1 MLGAEKK
8 YIKSFDALRVIA
20 LLGVFLYHLMPNLVP
35 SGYLGVVIFFVLAG
49 FLTMKQAVDGGQ
61 MIFAPTNTKCRGG
74 HVVRPWDDKMS
85 SPTARS
91 SRHVGADILS
101 ARTTAI
107 AKIRDKIL
115 KLYPALLFTIIVVT
129 VCMCYYFKNFL
140 IQYPVDAVSSALS
153 FNNYAQ
159 ILRNESYFEAMNSIK
174 PLTHIW
180 ALSLE
185 FQFYVAFFLLVLP
198 FYKKENKNKYLVAFS
213 ILTILSLALS
223 IYLVLNGANLTRI
236 YYGFDSRLATFLIG
250 VICALVADSVYE
262 YMKKAPA
269 FVKMLEVI
277 LLLVMVYAMV
287 VSFSTDQEVIGIII
301 VYSFLC
307 GILILLLY
315 CDDRAL
321 QAFAPT
327 KSAFAPTR
335 DDRMSSPTKSAFA
348 PTRDDRMSSPTASR
362 SKHVGVDMLSP
373 TASRSK
379 HVGADML
386 SALTGGIV
394 RRSYV
399 IYLVHYPIIIFS
411 NRFLAH
417 ATNIDMKLYFITI
430 IVVVLIV
437 SEIMYR
443 LVQILFF
450 KHNNKKLSG
459 ILIIAMLLIVLASA
473 ILINRMSGEAPKS
486 DDKNDTT
493 WITNEVENDA
503 LEHLNDE
510 SNEAVID
517 GINSNA
523 VKDMIATESD
533 MQYEEINVDGL
544 YDEEGNLLATKEELN
559 SYQIQTVFSRINKVN
574 ALIGGDATL
583 TRDEFLKNRNMKI
596 SFIGDSVTQGSR
608 GSLSVYFPNAVINA
622 EGNRQLRKALPIF
635 YEMKEKGELGDIVV
649 VALGTNS
656 DKEIRVDV
664 LEEIYENLDDR
675 LMIILTVA
683 IPYVVMEQQRNAALR
698 KFADTHDN
706 CHLADWY
713 STMKPHKEYF
723 IGDDTHPQGLGTDV
737 YAQLIFKTAI
747 ESLEWRKS
755 GNEWQ
760 YFGSGDKMKFAVE
773 IEKNVGDTIEFGSYY
788 INSSDK
794 KEPIEWIIVDKNEE
808 IKTELLISKYALER
822 KKYNDVYASTT
833 WQKSDVRKWLNSEFY
848 SEAFENVGAKFILSS
863 QVDNHKNPDYRTVDA
878 NATYDRVF
886 LPSYDEI
893 KKYLSD
899 EQLKCKPTNHF
910 KDVGGYV
917 NKYGFVDWW
926 SRTAGD
932 SDNHVLYVSSNG
944 DIEMKGDYVTTD
956 DFAIRPMIRV
966 TYK

>member
-1 MLGAEKK
+1 MGNSNKK

-20 LLGVFLYHLMPNLVP
+20 LLGVFLYHLMPNFVP

-49 FLTMKQAVDGGQ
+49 FLTMKQVADGGR
-61 MIFAPTNTKCRGG
+61 MISAPTKGS
-74 HVVRPWDDKMS
+74 HS
-85 SPTARS
+85 SPVQS
-91 SRHVGADILS
+91 QSVGASSTSAIGLS
-101 ARTTAI
+101 F
-107 AKIRDKIL
+107 AKIRDKIF

-129 VCMCYYFKNFL
+129 AVMCFYFSNFL

-185 FQFYVAFFLLVLP
+185 FQFYVVFFLLVLP
-198 FYKKENKNKYLVAFS
+198 YYKKEKKNKYLAAFS
-213 ILTILSLALS
+213 ILTVLSLALS
-223 IYLVLNGANLTRI
+223 IYLVLTGANLTRI

-250 VICALVADSVYE
+250 VICALVADSVYG

-269 FVKMLEVI
+269 FVKMLEVV
-277 LLLVMVYAMV
+277 LLLIMIYAMV
-287 VSFSTDQEVIGIII
+287 VSFGTDQEVIGIII

-327 KSAFAPTR
+327 NI
-335 DDRMSSPTKSAFA
+335 
-348 PTRDDRMSSPTASR
+348 
-362 SKHVGVDMLSP
+362 
-373 TASRSK
+373 
-379 HVGADML
+379 
-386 SALTGGIV
+386 IV
-394 RRSYV
+394 KRSYV

-417 ATNIDMKLYFITI
+417 ATNINMKLYFLTVT
-430 IVVVLIV
+430 VVVLIV
-437 SEIMYR
+437 TEIIYR
-443 LVQILFF
+443 LTQILFF
-450 KHNNKKLSG
+450 KHGDKKLSAV
-459 ILIIAMLLIVLASA
+459 LIISMLIAVLASA
-473 ILINRMSGEAPKS
+473 VLINHMTVKAPKS
-486 DDKNDTT
+486 DDKNDTSWLT
-493 WITNEVENDA
+493 STTENEI
-503 LEHLNDE
+503 LKQFNDE
-510 SNEAVID
+510 SEID
-517 GINSNA
+517 YYDKMNNNLQEVS
-523 VKDMIATESD
+523 VATESE
-533 MQYEEINVDGL
+533 MIQEEVIVRGI
-544 YDEEGNLLATKEELN
+544 YDEDGKLLATEEELN

-583 TRDEFLKNRNMKI
+583 TREEFLKNRNMKI

-773 IEKNVGDTIEFGSYY
+773 IEKNIGDTIEFGSYY
-788 INSSDK
+788 INDSDK
-794 KEPIEWIIVDKNEE
+794 KEPIEWIIIDKNEE

-833 WQKSDVRKWLNSEFY
+833 WQKSDIRKWLNSEFY
-848 SEAFENVGAKFILSS
+848 SEAFENVGAKFMLSS
-863 QVDNHKNPDYRTVDA
+863 PVDNHKNPDYKTAEA
-878 NATYDRVF
+878 NVTYDKVF

-893 KKYLSD
+893 KKYIKGD
-899 EQLKCKPTNHF
+899 QLRCKPTKHF

-917 NKYGFVDWW
+917 DKYGYVDWW

-932 SDNHVLYVSSNG
+932 ADNHVLYVSSDG

-956 DFAIRPMIRV
+956 DFAVRPMIRV

>member
-1 MLGAEKK
+1 MSSSEKK
-8 YIKSFDALRVIA
+8 YIKSFDALRVVA
-20 LLGVFLYHLMPNLVP
+20 LLGVFLYHLMPNYVP

-49 FLTMKQAVDGGQ
+49 FLTMKQVADGGR
-61 MIFAPTNTKCRGG
+61 MISAHPRAPQAFAPTKAPQAFAPTKAPQAFAPTKGS
-74 HVVRPWDDKMS
+74 HS
-85 SPTARS
+85 SPVQSAS
-91 SRHVGADILS
+91 VGADILS

-115 KLYPALLFTIIVVT
+115 KLYPALLFTIIIVT
-129 VCMCYYFKNFL
+129 ICMCYYFRNFL
-140 IQYPVDAVSSALS
+140 VQYPVDAVSSALS

-185 FQFYVAFFLLVLP
+185 FQFYVAFFLFVLP
-198 FYKKENKNKYLVAFS
+198 YYKKENKKKYLAAFS
-213 ILTILSLALS
+213 VLTVLSLALS

-236 YYGFDSRLATFLIG
+236 YYGFDSRLDTFLIG
-250 VICALVADSVYE
+250 VIAALVADNVYE
-262 YMKKAPA
+262 YMKKTPA
-269 FVKMLEVI
+269 FVKMLEVVLI
-277 LLLVMVYAMV
+277 LIMIYAMV
-287 VSFSTDQEVIGIII
+287 VSFGTEQEVIGIII
-301 VYSFLC
+301 VYSFMC
-307 GILILLLY
+307 GGLVLLLY

-327 KSAFAPTR
+327 KLAFARTRDDRALQAFAPTNI
-335 DDRMSSPTKSAFA
+335 
-348 PTRDDRMSSPTASR
+348 
-362 SKHVGVDMLSP
+362 
-373 TASRSK
+373 
-379 HVGADML
+379 
-386 SALTGGIV
+386 IV
-394 RRSYV
+394 KRSYV

-417 ATNIDMKLYFITI
+417 ATNINMQLYFLTI
-430 IVVVLIV
+430 IIVVLIV
-437 SEIMYR
+437 TEIIYR
-443 LVQILFF
+443 LVQIIFF
-450 KHNNKKLSG
+450 KHGNKKLSG
-459 ILIIAMLLIVLASA
+459 VLIISMLIIVLASA
-473 ILINRMSGEAPKS
+473 ALISRMSGETPKS
-486 DDKNDTT
+486 DDKNDTSWLT
-493 WITNEVENDA
+493 STTENETLQQFD
-503 LEHLNDE
+503 DE
-510 SNEAVID
+510 SEDNFYDKMTDSQEDVF
-517 GINSNA
+517 
-523 VKDMIATESD
+523 VATESE
-533 MQYEEINVDGL
+533 MIQEEVAVEGV
-544 YDEEGNLLATKEELN
+544 YDEDGKLLATKEELN
-559 SYQIQTVFSRINKVN
+559 SYQIQTVFSRISKVN

-583 TRDEFLKNRNMKI
+583 TREEFLKNRNMKI
-596 SFIGDSVTQGSR
+596 SIIGDSVTQGSR

-664 LEEIYENLDDR
+664 LEEIYENLDGR
-675 LMIILTVA
+675 VMIILTVA

-706 CHLADWY
+706 CHIADWY

-747 ESLEWRKS
+747 ASLEWRKS

-760 YFGSGDKMKFAVE
+760 YFGGGDKMKFAVE
-773 IEKNVGDTIEFGSYY
+773 IEKNIGDTIEFGSYF
-788 INSSDK
+788 INDSDK

-833 WQKSDVRKWLNSEFY
+833 WQKSDIRKWLNSEFY
-848 SEAFENVGAKFILSS
+848 SEAFENVGSKFILSS
-863 QVDNHKNPDYRTVDA
+863 PVDNHKNPNYKTAEA
-878 NATYDRVF
+878 NVTYDKIF

-893 KKYLSD
+893 KKYLND
-899 EQLKCKPTNHF
+899 EQRRCKPTKHF

-917 NKYGFVDWW
+917 DKYGYVDWW

-932 SDNHVLYVSSNG
+932 ADNHVLYVSSDG

-956 DFAIRPMIRV
+956 DFAVRPMIRV

>member
-1 MLGAEKK
+1 MSSSEKK

-49 FLTMKQAVDGGQ
+49 FLTMKQVADGGR
-61 MIFAPTNTKCRGG
+61 MISAPT
-74 HVVRPWDDKMS
+74 
-85 SPTARS
+85 TA
-91 SRHVGADILS
+91 L
-101 ARTTAI
+101 

-115 KLYPALLFTIIVVT
+115 KLYPALLFTIIIVT
-129 VCMCYYFKNFL
+129 VCMCYYFSNFL

-185 FQFYVAFFLLVLP
+185 FQFYVAFFLFVLP
-198 FYKKENKNKYLVAFS
+198 YYKKEKKNKYLAAFS
-213 ILTILSLALS
+213 ILTVLSLALS

-250 VICALVADSVYE
+250 VICALVADSVYG

-269 FVKMLEVI
+269 FVKMLEVVLSLI
-277 LLLVMVYAMV
+277 MIYAMV
-287 VSFSTDQEVIGIII
+287 VSFGTDQEVIGIII
-301 VYSFLC
+301 VYSFMC
-307 GILILLLY
+307 GGLVLLLY

-327 KSAFAPTR
+327 KGSH
-335 DDRMSSPTKSAFA
+335 SSPVQSQ
-348 PTRDDRMSSPTASR
+348 S
-362 SKHVGVDMLSP
+362 
-373 TASRSK
+373 
-379 HVGADML
+379 VGASCT
-386 SALTGGIV
+386 SASKVSAITEVIV
-394 RRSYV
+394 KRSYI

-417 ATNIDMKLYFITI
+417 ATNINMKLYFITI

-437 SEIMYR
+437 TEIIYR
-443 LVQILFF
+443 LTQILFF
-450 KHNNKKLSG
+450 KHGDKKLSAV
-459 ILIIAMLLIVLASA
+459 LIISMLIAVLASA
-473 ILINRMSGEAPKS
+473 VLINHMTVKAPKS
-486 DDKNDTT
+486 DDKNDTSWLT
-493 WITNEVENDA
+493 STTENEI
-503 LEHLNDE
+503 LKQFSGE
-510 SNEAVID
+510 SEEDLYDKIINNPANVI
-517 GINSNA
+517 
-523 VKDMIATESD
+523 VATESEVP
-533 MQYEEINVDGL
+533 QEEVDPEGI
-544 YDEEGNLLATKEELN
+544 YDEEGKLLATKEELN
-559 SYQIQTVFSRINKVN
+559 SYQIQTVFSRMSKVN

-583 TRDEFLKNRNMKI
+583 TREEFLKNRNMKI

-773 IEKNVGDTIEFGSYY
+773 IEKNIGDTIEFGSYY
-788 INSSDK
+788 INDSDK

-822 KKYNDVYASTT
+822 KKYNEVYASTI
-833 WQKSDVRKWLNSEFY
+833 WQKSDIRKWLNSEFY
-848 SEAFENVGAKFILSS
+848 SEAFENVGSKFILSS
-863 QVDNHKNPDYRTVDA
+863 PVDNHKNPDYKTAEA
-878 NATYDRVF
+878 NVTYDKVF

-893 KKYLSD
+893 KKYIKD
-899 EQLKCKPTNHF
+899 DQLRCKPTKHF
-910 KDVGGYV
+910 KDVGGFV
-917 NKYGFVDWW
+917 DKYGYVDWW

-932 SDNHVLYVSSNG
+932 ADNHVLYVSSDG

-956 DFAIRPMIRV
+956 DFAVRPMIRV

>member
-49 FLTMKQAVDGGQ
+49 FLTMKQA
-61 MIFAPTNTKCRGG
+61 AEGG
-74 HVVRPWDDKMS
+74 HVGV
-85 SPTARS
+85 
-91 SRHVGADILS
+91 DII
-101 ARTTAI
+101 RQRAI
-107 AKIRDKIL
+107 TKIRDKIL

-129 VCMCYYFKNFL
+129 ICMCYYFRNFL

-198 FYKKENKNKYLVAFS
+198 FYSKENKNKYLAVFFV
-213 ILTILSLALS
+213 LTILSLALS

-236 YYGFDSRLATFLIG
+236 YYGFDSRIATFLIG

-269 FVKMLEVI
+269 FVKMLEMI

-327 KSAFAPTR
+327 KSAFAPTKGSQ
-335 DDRMSSPTKSAFA
+335 SSPVQSQ
-348 PTRDDRMSSPTASR
+348 S
-362 SKHVGVDMLSP
+362 
-373 TASRSK
+373 
-379 HVGADML
+379 VGASCT
-386 SALTGGIV
+386 SASKVSAITEVIIK
-394 RRSYV
+394 RSYV

-437 SEIMYR
+437 SEIIYR

-459 ILIIAMLLIVLASA
+459 ILIITMLLIVLASA
-473 ILINRMSGEAPKS
+473 ILINRMSGDAPKS

-493 WITNEVENDA
+493 WLTNTIENDA

-510 SNEAVID
+510 SNETVID
-517 GINSNA
+517 GISSSEI
-523 VKDMIATESD
+523 KDMIATESD
-533 MQYEEINVDGL
+533 MLYEEIDVDGI
-544 YDEEGNLLATKEELN
+544 YDEEGKLLATKEELN

-788 INSSDK
+788 INGSDE

-932 SDNHVLYVSSNG
+932 SDNHVLYVSADG

>member
-1 MLGAEKK
+1 MSSSEKK
-8 YIKSFDALRVIA
+8 YIKSFDALRVVA
-20 LLGVFLYHLMPNLVP
+20 LLGVFLYHLMPNYVP

-49 FLTMKQAVDGGQ
+49 FLTMKQVADGGRMVSAHPRAPQ
-61 MIFAPTNTKCRGG
+61 AFAPTNMAFAPTKGS
-74 HVVRPWDDKMS
+74 HS
-85 SPTARS
+85 SPVQSGSVGDDILS
-91 SRHVGADILS
+91 SRVGASCTSASKASARENKSHVGADILS

-115 KLYPALLFTIIVVT
+115 KLYPALLFTIIIVT
-129 VCMCYYFKNFL
+129 ICMCYYFRNFL
-140 IQYPVDAVSSALS
+140 VQYPVDAVSSALS

-198 FYKKENKNKYLVAFS
+198 YYKKENKKKYLAAFS
-213 ILTILSLALS
+213 ILTVLSLALS

-250 VICALVADSVYE
+250 VICALVADNVYE
-262 YMKKAPA
+262 YMKRAPA
-269 FVKMLEVI
+269 FVKMLEVVLSLI
-277 LLLVMVYAMV
+277 MIYAMV
-287 VSFSTDQEVIGIII
+287 VSFGTDQEVIGIII

-327 KSAFAPTR
+327 KSA
-335 DDRMSSPTKSAFA
+335 SA

-362 SKHVGVDMLSP
+362 SKHVG
-373 TASRSK
+373 
-379 HVGADML
+379 ADML
-386 SALTGGIV
+386 SALTGVIV
-394 RRSYV
+394 KRSYV

-417 ATNIDMKLYFITI
+417 ATNINMKLYFIAI

-437 SEIMYR
+437 TEIIYR
-443 LVQILFF
+443 LTQIIFF
-450 KHNNKKLSG
+450 KHGNKKLSG
-459 ILIIAMLLIVLASA
+459 VVIISMLIIVLASA
-473 ILINRMSGEAPKS
+473 ALISRMSGEVPKS
-486 DDKNDTT
+486 DDKNDTSWLT
-493 WITNEVENDA
+493 STTENETLQQFD
-503 LEHLNDE
+503 DE
-510 SNEAVID
+510 SEENFYDKMTDSQEDVF
-517 GINSNA
+517 
-523 VKDMIATESD
+523 VATESE
-533 MQYEEINVDGL
+533 MIQEEVAVEGV
-544 YDEEGNLLATKEELN
+544 YDEDGKLLATKEELN
-559 SYQIQTVFSRINKVN
+559 SYQIQTVFSRISKVN

-583 TRDEFLKNRNMKI
+583 TREEFLKNRNMKI
-596 SFIGDSVTQGSR
+596 SIIGDSVTQGSR

-622 EGNRQLRKALPIF
+622 EGNRQLRKALLIF

-664 LEEIYENLDDR
+664 LEEIYENLDGR
-675 LMIILTVA
+675 VMIILTVA

-706 CHLADWY
+706 CHIADWY

-760 YFGSGDKMKFAVE
+760 YFGGGDKMKFAVE
-773 IEKNVGDTIEFGSYY
+773 IEKNIGDTIEFGSYF
-788 INSSDK
+788 INDSDK

-833 WQKSDVRKWLNSEFY
+833 WQKSDLRKWLNSEFY
-848 SEAFENVGAKFILSS
+848 SEAFESVGSKFILSS
-863 QVDNHKNPDYRTVDA
+863 PVDNHKNPNYKTAEA
-878 NATYDRVF
+878 NVTYDKIF

-893 KKYLSD
+893 KKYLND
-899 EQLKCKPTNHF
+899 EQRRCKPTKHF

-917 NKYGFVDWW
+917 DKYGYVDWW

-932 SDNHVLYVSSNG
+932 ADNHVLYVSSDG

-956 DFAIRPMIRV
+956 DFAVRPMIRV

>member
-1 MLGAEKK
+1 MGNGNKK

-20 LLGVFLYHLMPNLVP
+20 LLGVFLYHLMPNFVP

-49 FLTMKQAVDGGQ
+49 FLTMKQVADGGRMVSAHPRAPQ
-61 MIFAPTNTKCRGG
+61 AFAPT
-74 HVVRPWDDKMS
+74 
-85 SPTARS
+85 TA
-91 SRHVGADILS
+91 L
-101 ARTTAI
+101 

-115 KLYPALLFTIIVVT
+115 KLYPALLFTIIIVT
-129 VCMCYYFKNFL
+129 VCMCYYFSNFL

-198 FYKKENKNKYLVAFS
+198 FYKNENKNKYLAAFS
-213 ILTILSLALS
+213 ILTVLSLALS

-250 VICALVADSVYE
+250 AIAALVADSVYG

-269 FVKMLEVI
+269 FVKMLEVVLI
-277 LLLVMVYAMV
+277 LIMIYAMV
-287 VSFSTDQEVIGIII
+287 VSFGTDQEVIGIII

-327 KSAFAPTR
+327 KGSQ
-335 DDRMSSPTKSAFA
+335 SSPVQSQ
-348 PTRDDRMSSPTASR
+348 S
-362 SKHVGVDMLSP
+362 
-373 TASRSK
+373 
-379 HVGADML
+379 VGASCT
-386 SALTGGIV
+386 SASKVSAITEVIIK
-394 RRSYV
+394 RSYV

-417 ATNIDMKLYFITI
+417 ATNINMKLYFLTI

-437 SEIMYR
+437 TEIIYR
-443 LVQILFF
+443 LTQILFF
-450 KHNNKKLSG
+450 KHGDKKLSAV
-459 ILIIAMLLIVLASA
+459 LIISMLIAVLASA
-473 ILINRMSGEAPKS
+473 VLINHMTAKAPKS
-486 DDKNDTT
+486 DDKNDTSWLT
-493 WITNEVENDA
+493 STTENEMLQQFD
-503 LEHLNDE
+503 DE
-510 SNEAVID
+510 SEDNFYGKMTDSQEDVF
-517 GINSNA
+517 
-523 VKDMIATESD
+523 VATESE
-533 MQYEEINVDGL
+533 MIQEEVAVEGV
-544 YDEEGNLLATKEELN
+544 YDEDGKLLATKEELN

-583 TRDEFLKNRNMKI
+583 TREEFLKNRNMKI

-608 GSLSVYFPNAVINA
+608 GSLSVYFPNGVINA
-622 EGNRQLRKALPIF
+622 EGNRQLGKALPIF

-675 LMIILTVA
+675 IMIILTVA

-773 IEKNVGDTIEFGSYY
+773 IEKNIGDTIEFGSYY
-788 INSSDK
+788 INDSDK
-794 KEPIEWIIVDKNEE
+794 KEPIEWIIIDKNEE

-822 KKYNDVYASTT
+822 KKYNEVYASTT
-833 WQKSDVRKWLNSEFY
+833 WQKSDIRKWLNSEFY
-848 SEAFENVGAKFILSS
+848 SDAFENVGSKFILSS
-863 QVDNHKNPDYRTVDA
+863 PVDNHKNPDYKTAEA
-878 NATYDRVF
+878 NVTYDRVF

-893 KKYLSD
+893 KKYIKD
-899 EQLKCKPTNHF
+899 DQLRCKPTKHF
-910 KDVGGYV
+910 KDVGGFV
-917 NKYGFVDWW
+917 DKYGYVDWW

-932 SDNHVLYVSSNG
+932 SDNHVLYVSSDG

-956 DFAIRPMIRV
+956 DFAVRPMIRV

>member
-1 MLGAEKK
+1 MSCNEKK
-8 YIKSFDALRVIA
+8 YIKSFDALRVVA

-49 FLTMKQAVDGGQ
+49 FLTMKQAADGRR
-61 MIFAPTNTKCRGG
+61 MVSAPTKGSQ
-74 HVVRPWDDKMS
+74 S
-85 SPTARS
+85 SPVQS
-91 SRHVGADILS
+91 QSVGASCTSAVGLS
-101 ARTTAI
+101 I
-107 AKIRDKIL
+107 SKIRDKIL

-129 VCMCYYFKNFL
+129 VCMCYYFRNFL
-140 IQYPVDAVSSALS
+140 VQYPIDAVSSALS

-185 FQFYVAFFLLVLP
+185 FQFYVVFFLLVLP
-198 FYKKENKNKYLVAFS
+198 YYKKENKNKYLAAFS

-250 VICALVADSVYE
+250 AIAALVADGVYE

-269 FVKMLEVI
+269 FVKMLEVVLI
-277 LLLVMVYAMV
+277 LIMIYAMV

-315 CDDRAL
+315 CSDKAKGLAKLARTKGGRMVS
-321 QAFAPT
+321 APT
-327 KSAFAPTR
+327 
-335 DDRMSSPTKSAFA
+335 
-348 PTRDDRMSSPTASR
+348 
-362 SKHVGVDMLSP
+362 GV
-373 TASRSK
+373 
-379 HVGADML
+379 
-386 SALTGGIV
+386 IV
-394 RRSYV
+394 KRSYI

-417 ATNIDMKLYFITI
+417 ATNINMKLYFITI

-437 SEIMYR
+437 TEIIYR
-443 LVQILFF
+443 LIQILFF
-450 KHNNKKLSG
+450 NHGDKKLSAV
-459 ILIIAMLLIVLASA
+459 LIISMLIAVLASA
-473 ILINRMSGEAPKS
+473 VLINHVSVKIPKS
-486 DDKNDTT
+486 DDKNDTSWLT
-493 WITNEVENDA
+493 STTENEILKQFN
-503 LEHLNDE
+503 NE
-510 SNEAVID
+510 SEDDFYDKMI
-517 GINSNA
+517 SNQQE
-523 VKDMIATESD
+523 VLVATESE
-533 MQYEEINVDGL
+533 MIQEEVEVKGI
-544 YDEEGNLLATKEELN
+544 YDEDGKLLATEEELN

-583 TRDEFLKNRNMKI
+583 TREEFLKNRNMKI

-773 IEKNVGDTIEFGSYY
+773 IEKNIGDTIEFGSYY
-788 INSSDK
+788 INDSDK

-822 KKYNDVYASTT
+822 KKYNEVYASTT
-833 WQKSDVRKWLNSEFY
+833 WQKSDIRKWLNSEFY
-848 SEAFENVGAKFILSS
+848 SDAFENVGSKFILSS
-863 QVDNHKNPDYRTVDA
+863 PVDNHKNPDYKTAEA
-878 NATYDRVF
+878 NVTYDRVF

-893 KKYLSD
+893 KKYIKDDRLR
-899 EQLKCKPTNHF
+899 CKPTKHF

-917 NKYGFVDWW
+917 DKYGYVDWW

-932 SDNHVLYVSSNG
+932 ADNHVLYVSSDG
-944 DIEMKGDYVTTD
+944 DVEMKGDYVTTD
-956 DFAIRPMIRV
+956 DFAVRPMIRV

>member
-1 MLGAEKK
+1 MSGAEKK

-49 FLTMKQAVDGGQ
+49 FLTMKQVADGGR
-61 MIFAPTNTKCRGG
+61 MISAPTT
-74 HVVRPWDDKMS
+74 V
-85 SPTARS
+85 
-91 SRHVGADILS
+91 L
-101 ARTTAI
+101 

-115 KLYPALLFTIIVVT
+115 KLYPALLFTIIIVT
-129 VCMCYYFKNFL
+129 VCMCYYFSNFL

-213 ILTILSLALS
+213 VLTILSLALS

-287 VSFSTDQEVIGIII
+287 VSFGTDQEVIGIII
-301 VYSFLC
+301 IYSFLC

-321 QAFAPT
+321 QAFA
-327 KSAFAPTR
+327 
-335 DDRMSSPTKSAFA
+335 
-348 PTRDDRMSSPTASR
+348 
-362 SKHVGVDMLSP
+362 P

-417 ATNIDMKLYFITI
+417 ATNIDMRLYFITI

-437 SEIMYR
+437 SEIIYR

-473 ILINRMSGEAPKS
+473 ILINRMSGDAPKS

-517 GINSNA
+517 GINNNA

-583 TRDEFLKNRNMKI
+583 TREEFLKNRNMKI

-822 KKYNDVYASTT
+822 RKYNEVYASTT

>member
-49 FLTMKQAVDGGQ
+49 FLTMKQVTDGGR
-61 MIFAPTNTKCRGG
+61 MISAPT
-74 HVVRPWDDKMS
+74 
-85 SPTARS
+85 TA
-91 SRHVGADILS
+91 L
-101 ARTTAI
+101 

-115 KLYPALLFTIIVVT
+115 KLYPALLFTIIIVT
-129 VCMCYYFKNFL
+129 VCMCYYFSNFL

-185 FQFYVAFFLLVLP
+185 FQFYVAFFLFVLP
-198 FYKKENKNKYLVAFS
+198 YYKKENKNKYLAVFS
-213 ILTILSLALS
+213 ILTILSLTLS

-250 VICALVADSVYE
+250 AIAALVADSVYE

-287 VSFSTDQEVIGIII
+287 VSFSTDQQVIGIII
-301 VYSFLC
+301 VYSLMC
-307 GILILLLY
+307 GGLVLLLY

-327 KSAFAPTR
+327 KSAFAPTKGFVQ
-335 DDRMSSPTKSAFA
+335 MI
-348 PTRDDRMSSPTASR
+348 M
-362 SKHVGVDMLSP
+362 GE
-373 TASRSK
+373 
-379 HVGADML
+379 
-386 SALTGGIV
+386 IV
-394 RRSYV
+394 KRSYV

-417 ATNIDMKLYFITI
+417 ATNINMKLYFIAI

-437 SEIMYR
+437 SEIIYR
-443 LVQILFF
+443 LIQILFF
-450 KHNNKKLSG
+450 KHGDKKLSG

-473 ILINRMSGEAPKS
+473 ILINRMLGDAPKS

-493 WITNEVENDA
+493 WLTSTTENEM
-503 LEHLNDE
+503 LEQFSGE
-510 SNEAVID
+510 SEEDLYDKIINNPANVI
-517 GINSNA
+517 
-523 VKDMIATESD
+523 IATESEVP
-533 MQYEEINVDGL
+533 QEEVDLEGI
-544 YDEEGNLLATKEELN
+544 YDEEGKLLATKEELN
-559 SYQIQTVFSRINKVN
+559 SYQIQTVFSRMSKVN

-583 TRDEFLKNRNMKI
+583 TREEFLKNRNMKI

-683 IPYVVMEQQRNAALR
+683 IPYVVMERQRNEAIR

-723 IGDDTHPQGLGTDV
+723 VGDDTHPQGLGTDV

-773 IEKNVGDTIEFGSYY
+773 IEKNIGDTIEFGSYY
-788 INSSDK
+788 INDSDN

-808 IKTELLISKYALER
+808 RKTELLISKYALER

-833 WQKSDVRKWLNSEFY
+833 WQKSDIRKWLNSEFY
-848 SEAFENVGAKFILSS
+848 GEAFENVGAKFILSNP
-863 QVDNHKNPDYRTVDA
+863 VDNHKNPEFRTTEA
-878 NATYDRVF
+878 NVTYDRVF
-886 LPSYDEI
+886 LASYDEI
-893 KKYLSD
+893 KKYIKD
-899 EQLKCKPTNHF
+899 DQLRCKPTKHF
-910 KDVGGYV
+910 KDVGGFV
-917 NKYGFVDWW
+917 DKYGYVDWW

-932 SDNHVLYVSSNG
+932 ADNHVLYVSCDG
-944 DIEMKGDYVTTD
+944 GIEMKGDYVTTD
-956 DFAIRPMIRV
+956 DFAVRPMIRV